1 MAIEEF
7 GGIALAVAILAVLFM
22 VAGKFFL
29 SGGTHPFLK

>member
-1 MAIEEF
+1 MDMAIEEF

-29 SGGTHPFLK
+29 